1 MCWLFQRVLEK
12 AKDILLWGS
21 TPDAVL
27 RLYETE
33 QEMFSKIYLQEYFT
47 DQCHDSLSDF
57 LQYRESHDEFGG
69 KFIQVYFHSVYLFF
83 YSRYLY
89 LKSYFYQKFSVFYR

>member
-33 QEMFSKIYLQEYFT
+33 QEMFSKIYLQKYFT

-83 YSRYLY
+83 IHDT
-89 LKSYFYQKFSVFYR
+89 VI

>member
-27 RLYETE
+27 RLYGTE
-33 QEMFSKIYLQEYFT
+33 QEMFSKIYLQKYFA

-57 LQYRESHDEFGG
+57 LQFRKSHDEFGG
-69 KFIQVYFHSVYLFF
+69 KFIQVYFHWVYLM
-83 YSRYLY
+83 YIQDA
-89 LKSYFYQKFSVFYR
+89 SY